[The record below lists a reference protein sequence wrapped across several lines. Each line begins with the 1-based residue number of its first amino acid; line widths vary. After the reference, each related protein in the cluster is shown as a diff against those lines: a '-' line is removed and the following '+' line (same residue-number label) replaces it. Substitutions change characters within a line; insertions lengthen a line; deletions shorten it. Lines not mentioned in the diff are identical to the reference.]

1 MTMTTLLISLRR
13 QRLTAIALL
22 LVGLFTLFLPSC
34 DVKAV
39 EPTVE
44 DLIKGHEEWARALI
58 VLRLG
63 RMHPSGNYVEAYDQ
77 KYNDILPV
85 YQTIDLRRSSGE
97 TGSITYY
104 GDRRAFDVIK
114 GKDLY
119 YTLEMRYYNDQKE
132 LMNYQFLGFFPDDI
146 KGSMLPIH
154 QHFFQLMNT
163 DHAGRFSYP
172 THLNGKP
179 YEEFTYFFD
188 KDGHKLPETAENYR
202 MSDPNKRYRP
212 NDLKPLSSKVFHF
225 TYRDT
230 DPIELTLGEKYT
242 DPKTKEERT
251 VGFLRQRRS
260 LDPKD
265 PLDRTGLKGWVQ
277 FLRSDISFQM
287 QLTLV
292 HITVGSKYIGSGPD
306 KLLEFNERHDAWT
319 VTDINLKIPFH
330 VIADADATP
339 DECAKDIAKWTKGS
353 APAIR
358 HALFEGG
365 MQVDPKARM

>member
-1 MTMTTLLISLRR
+1 
-13 QRLTAIALL
+13 
-22 LVGLFTLFLPSC
+22 
-34 DVKAV
+34 
-39 EPTVE
+39 
-44 DLIKGHEEWARALI
+44 
-58 VLRLG
+58 
-63 RMHPSGNYVEAYDQ
+63 
-77 KYNDILPV
+77 
-85 YQTIDLRRSSGE
+85 
-97 TGSITYY
+97 
-104 GDRRAFDVIK
+104 
-114 GKDLY
+114 
-119 YTLEMRYYNDQKE
+119 MRYYNEKKE

-146 KGSMLPIH
+146 EGSMLPIH

-202 MSDPNKRYRP
+202 INDPNKRYRP

-265 PLDRTGLKGWVQ
+265 PLDRTGLKGWFQ

-292 HITVGSKYIGSGPD
+292 HITVGSKYIGTGPD
-306 KLLEFNERHDAWT
+306 KLLEFNERSDAWA

-330 VIADADATP
+330 VIADADTTP
-339 DECAKDIAKWTKGS
+339 DECAKDIAKWN
-353 APAIR
+353 
-358 HALFEGG
+358 
-365 MQVDPKARM
+365 

>member
-1 MTMTTLLISLRR
+1 MTTLLIYLRR

-132 LMNYQFLGFFPDDI
+132 LMNYQFLGFFPDDVE
-146 KGSMLPIH
+146 GSMLPIH
-154 QHFFQLMNT
+154 QHFFQLMNI
-163 DHAGRFSYP
+163 DHTGRLSYP
-172 THLNGKP
+172 VHLDGKP
-179 YEEFTYFFD
+179 YEEFTYFLD
-188 KDGHKLPETAENYR
+188 EQGNKLPETAENYR
-202 MSDPNKRYRP
+202 ASDPNKRYRP
-212 NDLKPLSSKVFHF
+212 NDLKLLSPKVFHF

-265 PLDRTGLKGWVQ
+265 PLDRTGLKGWFQ

-339 DECAKDIAKWTKGS
+339 DECAKDIAKWTKES